1 MITTTTI
8 SFLEKYKKYLA
19 HQIQPP
25 IQKKLR
31 ILNFHDFLTYQTV
44 FANKKRK
51 ANNYNNHKKCSNWS
65 ENFWTNNFG
74 IDCWIR

>member
-31 ILNFHDFLTYQTV
+31 ILNFHDFLTHQIV

-51 ANNYNNHKKCSNWS
+51 ANNNRKKCSNWS
-65 ENFWTNNFG
+65 ENL
-74 IDCWIR
+74 

>member
-25 IQKKLR
+25 IQKLR
-31 ILNFHDFLTYQTV
+31 ILNFHDFLTHQIA
-44 FANKKRK
+44 FANKQ
-51 ANNYNNHKKCSNWS
+51 KKK
-65 ENFWTNNFG
+65 
-74 IDCWIR
+74 IKK